1 MMKLFKYELIKTR
14 ASKLIILG
22 VTALLEVVFLIGLA
36 KMDTDMEM
44 LGASLLLI
52 LSACAVVWVGI
63 QSVLTLHKD
72 LNTKQSYMLFM
83 TPNSNYRILGAK
95 LLENGLSILLM
106 GAFFCGLGLLDYSLL
121 MSHHQGLNELKKLLT
136 EIIRMTVQEISLNP
150 EAFLALIVYSL
161 TGWLSTVTIAYLAVI
176 ISTALLN
183 GKKGNLVIS
192 FLIFIGLSIL
202 TGWLLGLVVPKG
214 VSQTVLFLIRS
225 GVELVFTLIIYFFSA
240 RIMERYLSV

>member
-83 TPNSNYRILGAK
+83 TPNSTYSILGAK
-95 LLENGLSILLM
+95 VLENTITTLVAGAFYVGLVFFDVKLVLNRDGDIGSILDFLTS
-106 GAFFCGLGLLDYSLL
+106 FLESYSFDF
-121 MSHHQGLNELKKLLT
+121 ELTFAGVASFAAYNLCSW
-136 EIIRMTVQEISLNP
+136 V
-150 EAFLALIVYSL
+150 A
-161 TGWLSTVTIAYLAVI
+161 TVTTAYLADVI
-176 ISTALLN
+176 ASSLLN
-183 GKKGNLVIS
+183 GKKGGGLIS
-192 FLIFIGLSIL
+192 ALLFFALTWAIFRVVEFLPGSSTPNTNNYIQC
-202 TGWLLGLVVPKG
+202 VYN
-214 VSQTVLFLIRS
+214 
-225 GVELVFTLIIYFFSA
+225 LIIAALCYIGTA
-240 RIMERYLSV
+240 KLMDKYLSV